1 MEGGRGL
8 GVTLKLCV
16 NRVISCD
23 LNLPTSEL
31 VYFTWLKQKWNP
43 VEKGAVAF
51 QKTL

>member
-16 NRVISCD
+16 NISRD

-31 VYFTWLKQKWNP
+31 VYSTWLKQKWNP
-43 VEKGAVAF
+43 VEKEALAF